1 MVRYEFG
8 LPDLARLRFAISP
21 MWELVISLRAL
32 RDPSEATMH
41 LPWVRSVRE
50 RVRGLDL
57 LPLLSLVPPD
67 GYIPDFLT
75 PPPNTPLASLED
87 ELDAIRATPL
97 ARVRTEVGFRVR
109 DGLAPEYAEPFLRH
123 PRRSVNR
130 LADSLAAYWE
140 VALEPHWTRVRAM
153 LEADLMYRSR
163 RLTEG
168 GPTALFADL
177 HPAIHW
183 RDDGLEIE
191 MVYSTTM
198 PLEGRGLLLVPTV
211 FPARPF
217 TVASSYW
224 QPTVMY
230 PARGVALLWE
240 GGSEPPAEALAAV
253 LGRGRAAVLLSL
265 DAPRSTAEVARR
277 LEITPG
283 GASQHLS
290 ALKAAGLVSSNRHG
304 HSVLYARSQLA
315 DELVSVSESR
325 D

>member
-1 MVRYEFG
+1 MVRYEFE
-8 LPDLARLRFAISP
+8 LSDLARLRFAISP

-32 RDPSEATMH
+32 RDPSEAAMH

-57 LPLLSLVPPD
+57 LPLLGLVPPD

-75 PPPNTPLASLED
+75 PPPNTPLASFED
-87 ELDAIRATPL
+87 ELEAVRSTPAL
-97 ARVRTEVGFRVR
+97 RVRKEVGLRLE
-109 DGLAPEYAEPFLRH
+109 DGLSPELAEPFLRR
-123 PRRSVNR
+123 PRRALER

-140 VALEPHWTRVRAM
+140 VALEPYWPRVRAL
-153 LEADLMYRSR
+153 LEADLLYRSR

-177 HPAIHW
+177 DPAIHW
-183 RDDGLEIE
+183 RDEGLEVE
-191 MVYSTTM
+191 MAYTTTFE
-198 PLEGRGLLLVPTV
+198 LAGRGLLLVPTA

-217 TVASSYW
+217 AIASSYW

-240 GGSEPPAEALAAV
+240 GGQDAPPEALAAI
-253 LGRGRAAVLLSL
+253 LGRGRAAVLLAL
-265 DAPRSTAEVARR
+265 DAPRTTGDLARR

-290 ALKAAGLVSSNRHG
+290 SLKAAGLVSPNRHG
-304 HSVLYARSQLA
+304 RSVLYARSPLA
-315 DELVSVSESR
+315 DELVSSAG
-325 D
+325 

>member
-8 LPDLARLRFAISP
+8 LADLARLRFAISP
-21 MWELVISLRAL
+21 MTELVISLRAL
-32 RDPSEATMH
+32 RDPSEATLH

-57 LPLLSLVPPD
+57 LTLLGLVPLS

-75 PPPNTPLASLED
+75 PPPNTPLASFED
-87 ELDAIRATPL
+87 ELEAIRATPT
-97 ARVRTEVGFRVR
+97 ARVRKEVGFRLE
-109 DGLAPEYAEPFLRH
+109 DGMPAELGEPFLRQ
-123 PRRSVNR
+123 PRRALAR

-140 VALEPHWTRVRAM
+140 VALEPHWPRVRAL
-153 LEADLMYRSR
+153 LEADLLYRSR

-177 HPAIHW
+177 NPAIHW
-183 RDDGLEIE
+183 RDEGLEVEIP
-191 MVYSTTM
+191 YSTSFE
-198 PLEGRGLLLVPTV
+198 LSGRGLLLVPTA
-211 FPARPF
+211 FPTRPF
-217 TVASSYW
+217 AILSSHW

-240 GGSEPPAEALAAV
+240 SGQPAPADALASV
-253 LGRGRAAVLLSL
+253 LGKGRAAVLMAL
-265 DAPRSTAEVARR
+265 DAPRSTAELARR

-290 ALKAAGLVSSNRHG
+290 ALKAAGLVTSNRHG
-304 HSVLYARSQLA
+304 RTVLYARSPLA
-315 DELVSVSESR
+315 DELVSAAG
-325 D
+325 

>member
-1 MVRYEFG
+1 MVRYEFD
-8 LPDLARLRFAISP
+8 LSDLARLRFAISP

-41 LPWVRSVRE
+41 LPWVRSVGE
-50 RVRGLDL
+50 RVRGLEL
-57 LPLLSLVPPD
+57 LPLLGLVPPN

-75 PPPNTPLASLED
+75 PPPKTPLANLEE
-87 ELDAIRATPL
+87 ELDAIRSTPV
-97 ARVRTEVGFRVR
+97 ARVREEVGFRVGE
-109 DGLAPEYAEPFLRH
+109 GLSPELAEPFLRR
-123 PRRSVNR
+123 PRQSVER
-130 LADSLAAYWE
+130 LADSLAAYWQA
-140 VALEPHWTRVRAM
+140 ALEPHWPRVRAL

-183 RDDGLEIE
+183 RHDGLEIE
-191 MVYSTTM
+191 MAYSTTLL
-198 PLEGRGLLLVPTV
+198 LEGRGLVLVPTV

-217 TVASSYW
+217 TVATSYW

-230 PARGVALLWE
+230 PARGVGLLWE
-240 GGSEPPAEALAAV
+240 TGGEPPAEALAAV
-253 LGRGRAAVLLSL
+253 LGRGRAAVLRAL
-265 DAPRSTAEVARR
+265 DAPRSTGEVARR

-290 ALKAAGLVSSNRHG
+290 SLKAAGLVSSNRHG
-304 HSVLYARSQLA
+304 RSVLYARSPLA
-315 DELVSVSESR
+315 DELVR
-325 D
+325 TTG